1 MKKILCLLLCL
12 TLVLTLFAGCGMN
25 AGDSAD
31 SNTGDAA
38 DTTVSDDAAN
48 ADDNA
53 APDAADVTDAE
64 PVVIR
69 VASLK
74 GPTTMGLVKLLSD
87 AEAGVPTAYTVES
100 GIYGTADEIT
110 GQLITGELDMAAIP
124 ANLAANLYQKS
135 EGRVLAAAVNTLG
148 VLYVVENGD
157 TVQSVEDLRGK
168 TVYST
173 GKGTTPE
180 YALNAVLNWNGL
192 DPASDLTVEF
202 KSEATEIAAI
212 METESDVIAVLPQPY
227 VTTVQ
232 MQNESVRVALD
243 LTEEW
248 ESASGRTLVT
258 GVLVVNAD
266 FAAEHPDAVA
276 AFLADYEASVAYTE
290 TNPEDTAALIESYGI
305 VPKAAV
311 ALKALPYCNITFLGA
326 DDMKAALSSYL
337 ETLYEQNPASVGGEL
352 PDEAF
357 YYGAQ

>member
-1 MKKILCLLLCL
+1 MEGQVPQAKGFRIRHPL
-12 TLVLTLFAGCGMN
+12 GC
-25 AGDSAD
+25 
-31 SNTGDAA
+31 
-38 DTTVSDDAAN
+38 V
-48 ADDNA
+48 
-53 APDAADVTDAE
+53 
-64 PVVIR
+64 R
-69 VASLK
+69 
-74 GPTTMGLVKLLSD
+74 
-87 AEAGVPTAYTVES
+87 
-100 GIYGTADEIT
+100 ADE
-110 GQLITGELDMAAIP
+110 QL
-124 ANLAANLYQKS
+124 QH
-135 EGRVLAAAVNTLG
+135 RVPFAQHPQIVVLCRAV
-148 VLYVVENGD
+148 
-157 TVQSVEDLRGK
+157 
-168 TVYST
+168 
-173 GKGTTPE
+173 
-180 YALNAVLNWNGL
+180 
-192 DPASDLTVEF
+192 DLTVEF